1 MAKLLTSVGDDDDD
15 NDDSRKE
22 QNCMQEHPQL
32 EKSAKSFIN
41 VDFLHYISQETA
53 CPGLVQKRVRLARNV
68 NITRPR

>member
-1 MAKLLTSVGDDDDD
+1 MAKLLTSVGDDDGD

-32 EKSAKSFIN
+32 EKPAKSLIN
-41 VDFLHYISQETA
+41 VDFLHYVSQETA
-53 CPGLVQKRVRLARNV
+53 CSGLMQRRIRLGCNI